1 MSETYW
7 CTDCERNHLYKS
19 KIGHRHLKFKQLEI
33 SNDIQS
39 DTNDITLAPGEE
51 LVGPPREIT
60 PETWSEEVRAEIEPL
75 PPTEDQIAAGI
86 RNDPYLNALLEAV
99 GEVYGAVA
107 GLEEQTAQA
116 LKDINDSIEYLR
128 NVPQGA
134 GSLIDAADR
143 FITKYKLEKQVQD
156 TFAAVPRGIDR
167 ISGGDPVSSGLGADF
182 LEQAKEAYLER
193 EARKNIALG
202 KLEAAMEGGKEVF
215 LLSPEDAERA
225 REEGL
230 IKGDE

>member
-1 MSETYW
+1 MSEIYW

-39 DTNDITLAPGEE
+39 DNKDIDIALEPGEE
-51 LVGPPREIT
+51 VVGPPLEFT
-60 PETWSEEVRAEIEPL
+60 PV
-75 PPTEDQIAAGI
+75 PPTDEQIAAGI

>member
-1 MSETYW
+1 M
-7 CTDCERNHLYKS
+7 
-19 KIGHRHLKFKQLEI
+19 
-33 SNDIQS
+33 
-39 DTNDITLAPGEE
+39 
-51 LVGPPREIT
+51 
-60 PETWSEEVRAEIEPL
+60 
-75 PPTEDQIAAGI
+75 
-86 RNDPYLNALLEAV
+86 
-99 GEVYGAVA
+99 YGAVA

>member
-51 LVGPPREIT
+51 LVGPPREFT
-60 PETWSEEVRAEIEPL
+60 PV
-75 PPTEDQIAAGI
+75 PPTDEQIAAGI
-86 RNDPYLNALLEAV
+86 RGDPYLNALLEAV